1 MPLLDARGAPLP
13 RARVLEQVA
22 WFTDAEKSAAH
33 DVARASVPSMM
44 EKVYVP
50 ELRSAAMGALLTASL
65 LQGMRSAAGGAA
77 NADADAAALEQAAVE
92 AEFELELNAARQA
105 ADSYQ
110 YNSMQRRKSLRG
122 ARERLAA
129 ARRALRLL
137 EAYMAQHHN
146 TT

>member
-1 MPLLDARGAPLP
+1 MPLLDARSAPLP

-50 ELRSAAMGALLTASL
+50 ELRSAVMGALLTASL

-92 AEFELELNAARQA
+92 AELAEELYAARQA
-105 ADSYQ
+105 ADMYQ
-110 YNSMQRRKSLRG
+110 YNSKQRRKSLRE
-122 ARERLAA
+122 ARGRLAA

-137 EAYMAQHHN
+137 DAYMAQHHSS
-146 TT
+146 